1 MMLMIELD
9 NHLMMCHHHL
19 IDLLMVNHVRVC
31 LNDVRDWFV
40 EQNDDHIDDMEIS
53 FRDCE
58 YYEYDVEDSMKSKM
72 IVHNICNDT
81 A

>member
-1 MMLMIELD
+1 
-9 NHLMMCHHHL
+9 
-19 IDLLMVNHVRVC
+19 MVNHVRVC

-40 EQNDDHIDDMEIS
+40 EQNDDHIDDKEIS